1 MASFAEYK
9 DAYENDWAE
18 LEIRANRLQEARNQ
32 ANRLLHGKS
41 TYQQVESKT
50 GVPWWFVGLCHY
62 RESNFNFD
70 TYLGNGQSLARV
82 TTIVPKGRGPF
93 TGPDAFTN
101 GALDALRLEG
111 FIGANDWAIART
123 LYRLEGFNGYGYHG
137 KGVNSPYLYGGSNI
151 YGPPEAKGG
160 KYVADHVFN
169 PGVVDTQLGTA
180 VILKALLQ
188 LDSSINL
195 GAAATNGSADHPGT
209 HEPDDELSQNILWLQ
224 QSLNKLG
231 VNPRLAED
239 GKNGPKTMGAVSQ
252 FQRENGLPDTGLAD
266 PATIAAIGQKLSAPP
281 AKGQANG
288 QASGQTSGQASGPAG
303 GQASGPAGGQ
313 ASAQTGGQVSG
324 PAGGQ
329 ASAQTSGDLIVA
341 IKQLLDGL
349 QKGGVVQIPTLP
361 VPANDLTGTLQQ
373 VGNILQK
380 LNINAAPV
388 STTPISMAPPQDQAA
403 QLQKIL
409 DFVSGLI
416 NPSDKSAPLG
426 QVNGALGD
434 TIGSLLNGKKT
445 AIGVIG
451 GLLTAWL
458 SSVPALPAGATPSG
472 ILGLL
477 QLIAGSVPGLSGFT
491 MPLFLALTAW
501 GVLGKLEKWAQ
512 GTAPAPTS
520 TK

>member
-1 MASFAEYK
+1 MASFAEFK
-9 DAYENDWAE
+9 DAYENNWAE

-32 ANRLLHGKS
+32 ANRLLHGKPA
-41 TYQQVESKT
+41 YQQIESKT

-111 FIGANDWAIART
+111 FIGANDWRIART

-169 PGVVDTQLGTA
+169 PGVVDSQLGTA
-180 VILKALLQ
+180 VILKALMQ

-195 GAAATNGSADHPGT
+195 GGAATDGSADHPGT
-209 HEPDDELSQNILWLQ
+209 HEPDDELTQSILWLQ
-224 QSLNKLG
+224 GSLNKLG

-281 AKGQANG
+281 AKANG
-288 QASGQTSGQASGPAG
+288 QASGQTGGQAIGQTSVQASG
-303 GQASGPAGGQ
+303 
-313 ASAQTGGQVSG
+313 
-324 PAGGQ
+324 
-329 ASAQTSGDLIVA
+329 QTSGDLIVA

-349 QKGGVVQIPTLP
+349 QKGGGVQVPTLP
-361 VPANDLTGTLQQ
+361 IPANDLTSTLQQ
-373 VGNILQK
+373 VGDILQK
-380 LNINAAPV
+380 LNINAAPI
-388 STTPISMAPPQDQAA
+388 SATPISMSPPPDQAA

-409 DFVSGLI
+409 DFVGGLI

-426 QVNGALGD
+426 QVNGALGE

-451 GLLTAWL
+451 SLLTAWL

-491 MPLFLALTAW
+491 MPLFLAVTAW
-501 GVLGKLEKWAQ
+501 GALGKLEKWAQ
-512 GTAPAPTS
+512 GTAPPPTS

>member
-1 MASFAEYK
+1 MASFAEFK
-9 DAYENDWAE
+9 DAYENDWAG

-32 ANRLLHGKS
+32 ANRLLHGKA
-41 TYQQVESKT
+41 TYQQIESKT

-111 FIGANDWAIART
+111 FIGANDWGVART

-151 YGPPEAKGG
+151 YGPPEARGG

-169 PGVVDTQLGTA
+169 PGVVDSQLGTA
-180 VILKALLQ
+180 VILKALMQ
-188 LDSSINL
+188 LDSSIKL
-195 GAAATNGSADHPGT
+195 DGAATNGSADHPGT
-209 HEPDDELSQNILWLQ
+209 HEPDDELTQNILWLQ
-224 QSLNKLG
+224 ASLNKLG

-266 PATIAAIGQKLSAPP
+266 PATIATIGQKLSALP
-281 AKGQANG
+281 ATGQANGQVSGQRGGQASGQAIGQAGG
-288 QASGQTSGQASGPAG
+288 QASGQTP
-303 GQASGPAGGQ
+303 
-313 ASAQTGGQVSG
+313 
-324 PAGGQ
+324 
-329 ASAQTSGDLIVA
+329 GDLIVA

-349 QKGGVVQIPTLP
+349 QKGGGVQMPTLP
-361 VPANDLTGTLQQ
+361 VPANDLTSTLQQ
-373 VGNILQK
+373 VGSILQK

-388 STTPISMAPPQDQAA
+388 SATPISMAPPQDQAA

-409 DFVSGLI
+409 DFVGGLI

-426 QVNGALGD
+426 QVNGALGE

-451 GLLTAWL
+451 SLLTAWL

-477 QLIAGSVPGLSGFT
+477 QLVAGSVPGLSGFT

-501 GVLGKLEKWAQ
+501 GALGKIEKWAQ
-512 GTAPAPTS
+512 GTAPPPTS
-520 TK
+520 PK

>member
-1 MASFAEYK
+1 
-9 DAYENDWAE
+9 
-18 LEIRANRLQEARNQ
+18 
-32 ANRLLHGKS
+32 
-41 TYQQVESKT
+41 
-50 GVPWWFVGLCHY
+50 
-62 RESNFNFD
+62 
-70 TYLGNGQSLARV
+70 
-82 TTIVPKGRGPF
+82 VPKGRGPF

-111 FIGANDWAIART
+111 FIGANDWGVART

-151 YGPPEAKGG
+151 YGPPEARGG

-169 PGVVDTQLGTA
+169 PGVVDSQLGTA
-180 VILKALLQ
+180 VILKALMQ
-188 LDSSINL
+188 LDSSIKL
-195 GAAATNGSADHPGT
+195 DGAATNGSADHPGT
-209 HEPDDELSQNILWLQ
+209 HEPDDELTQNILWLQ
-224 QSLNKLG
+224 TSLNKLG

-266 PATIAAIGQKLSAPP
+266 PATIAAIGQKLSALP
-281 AKGQANG
+281 ATGQANGQLSGQVSGQRGGQASGQAIGQAGG
-288 QASGQTSGQASGPAG
+288 QASGQTP
-303 GQASGPAGGQ
+303 
-313 ASAQTGGQVSG
+313 
-324 PAGGQ
+324 
-329 ASAQTSGDLIVA
+329 GDLIVA

-349 QKGGVVQIPTLP
+349 QKGGGVQMPTLP
-361 VPANDLTGTLQQ
+361 VPANDLTSTLQQ
-373 VGNILQK
+373 VGSILQK

-388 STTPISMAPPQDQAA
+388 SATPISMAPPQDQAA

-409 DFVSGLI
+409 DFVGGLI

-426 QVNGALGD
+426 QVNGALGE

-451 GLLTAWL
+451 SLLTAWL

-477 QLIAGSVPGLSGFT
+477 QLVAGSVPGLSGFT

-501 GVLGKLEKWAQ
+501 GALGKIEKWAQ
-512 GTAPAPTS
+512 GTAPPPTS
-520 TK
+520 PK

>member
-1 MASFAEYK
+1 MASFAEFK
-9 DAYENDWAE
+9 DAYENDWAG

-32 ANRLLHGKS
+32 ANRLLHGKA
-41 TYQQVESKT
+41 TYQQIESKT

-111 FIGANDWAIART
+111 FIGANDWGVART

-151 YGPPEAKGG
+151 YGPPEARGG

-169 PGVVDTQLGTA
+169 PGVVDSQLGTA
-180 VILKALLQ
+180 VILKALMQ
-188 LDSSINL
+188 LDSSIKL
-195 GAAATNGSADHPGT
+195 DGAATNGSADHPGT
-209 HEPDDELSQNILWLQ
+209 HEPDDELTQNILWLQ
-224 QSLNKLG
+224 TSLNKLG

-266 PATIAAIGQKLSAPP
+266 PATIATIGQKLSALP
-281 AKGQANG
+281 ATGQANGQVSGQRGGQASGQAIGQAGG
-288 QASGQTSGQASGPAG
+288 QASGQTP
-303 GQASGPAGGQ
+303 
-313 ASAQTGGQVSG
+313 
-324 PAGGQ
+324 
-329 ASAQTSGDLIVA
+329 GDLIVA

-349 QKGGVVQIPTLP
+349 QKGGGVQMPTLP
-361 VPANDLTGTLQQ
+361 VPANDLTSTLQQ
-373 VGNILQK
+373 VGSILQK

-388 STTPISMAPPQDQAA
+388 SATPISMAPPQDQAA

-409 DFVSGLI
+409 DFVGGLI

-426 QVNGALGD
+426 QVNGALGE

-451 GLLTAWL
+451 SLLTAWL

-477 QLIAGSVPGLSGFT
+477 QLVAGSVPGLSGFT

-501 GVLGKLEKWAQ
+501 GALGKIEKWAQ
-512 GTAPAPTS
+512 GTAPPPTS
-520 TK
+520 PK